1 MRNILLLCN
10 MGMSTSLMVNRMKA
24 AASEEGYECSIKAHS
39 LQKAG
44 PMIKE
49 ADILLVGPQVEYE
62 IPRLREEYPGKLLEV
77 IDIADYGRMDGRK
90 VLRHVR
96 KVLGD

>member
-24 AASEEGYECSIKAHS
+24 AAVEEGYECKIRAHS
-39 LQKAG
+39 FQKAG
-44 PMIKE
+44 PMIEE
-49 ADILLVGPQVEYE
+49 ADILLIGPQVEYE
-62 IPRLREEYPGKLLEV
+62 LPRLREQYPGKLLEV
-77 IDIADYGRMDGRK
+77 INIADYGRMDGKK

-96 KVLGD
+96 EILGD